1 MFEYFKKMIK
11 LLYFKSSKGIAFNVM
26 TKHVDWEREDLFH
39 LPFDLLASFLKS
51 EISRN
56 YIIRNDYGLFEYT
69 VYLFKEPVTWQR

>member
-1 MFEYFKKMIK
+1 
-11 LLYFKSSKGIAFNVM
+11 LLFLKTNRGIAFNVM

-51 EISRN
+51 EISHN

-69 VYLFKEPVTWQR
+69 IYLFKKPNTWQR